1 MILTV
6 RRAAYNSLLRLE
18 KEGRYSNLETDLT
31 LKKEQLSQKDRALYT
46 ALVYGVIERR
56 VTLDY
61 VLNRFSK
68 KAVDALDP
76 EVRCLLR
83 LGAYQ
88 ILFLDRVP
96 ESAAVNESVKIAKNV
111 RASAA
116 GYVNGV
122 LRSLC
127 KEKDGIV
134 YPDKEEDPILWL
146 SVTYGYPAQMCRQ
159 FVKDHGIER
168 TASLFAAFEKQD
180 FTTLRVNTLKTDRES
195 LASALAERG
204 IRSRKTPYSPY
215 GLQVKAAV
223 SEIDELANGLCFVQ
237 DEASQLCAMVLG
249 AKPGETV
256 IDTCSCPGGKS
267 FSLAMEMQNEGKL
280 YSFDLHANKLSLVR
294 AGAERLG
301 ISIIETDCKSG
312 AEYFPALSETADR
325 MLLDLP
331 CSGLGVMAKK
341 PDLRFKSI
349 EDIARLP
356 QVQLAILENSLRYLK
371 RGGRAVVSTCTLAK
385 AENEELIARLL
396 ASSDDYRTV
405 PFTVGGLEA
414 PQGMLQLYPDTHG
427 TDGFFIALIE
437 KIETKK

>member
-18 KEGRYSNLETDLT
+18 KQGRYSNLETDLT

-46 ALVYGVIERR
+46 LLVYGVIERR

-61 VLNRFSK
+61 VLGQFSSK
-68 KAVDALDP
+68 CVDDLDP

-88 ILFLDRVP
+88 ILFCDRIP
-96 ESAAVNESVKIAKNV
+96 ESAAVNESVKIANDV
-111 RASAA
+111 RRSAS

-127 KEKDGIV
+127 KGKDGIK
-134 YPDKEEDPILWL
+134 YPDKEKDPIAWL
-146 SVTYGYPAQMCRQ
+146 SVKYGYPTEMCELFAR
-159 FVKDHGIER
+159 DHGVER
-168 TASLFAAFEKQD
+168 SASLFAAFEVQD
-180 FTTLRVNTLKTDRES
+180 YTTLRVNTLRTTREE
-195 LASALAERG
+195 LAQMLKARG
-204 IRSRKTPYSPY
+204 IQSKNTPYSPY
-215 GLQVKAAV
+215 GLKVKAAV
-223 SEIDELANGLCFVQ
+223 SDMEELTNGLCFVQ

-249 AKPGETV
+249 AKAGETV

-294 AGAERLG
+294 SGAERLG
-301 ISIIETDCKSG
+301 ISIIETQCRNG
-312 AEYFPALSETADR
+312 AVYDEALLESADK

-341 PDLRFKSI
+341 PDLRFKNIADI
-349 EDIARLP
+349 ENLP
-356 QVQLAILENSLRYLK
+356 NVQYAILESSTRYLK
-371 RGGRAVVSTCTLAK
+371 KGGRMVVSTCTLAK
-385 AENEELIARLL
+385 AENEHLIKRFVSEHPEFSA
-396 ASSDDYRTV
+396 V
-405 PFTVGGLEA
+405 PFKVEGLEA
-414 PQGMLQLYPDTHG
+414 PDGMLQLYPDMHG
-427 TDGFFIALIE
+427 TDGFFVALLE
-437 KIETKK
+437 KK